1 MEVKKEK
8 NKKDLE
14 QAETDKEPRE
24 TRGGMKGWSVNTNR
38 EVDGEIDL
46 CTGVNRWPSDG
57 HMETLKDKETK

>member
-46 CTGVNRWPSDG
+46 CTGVNR
-57 HMETLKDKETK
+57 